1 MAQVANENTGSQ
13 LAAVQRAVIAGKRG
27 ADVRSRAGFW
37 ALTLGT
43 IGVVYGDIGTS
54 PLYAMRE
61 SLVAA
66 VGAGNVAGEPA
77 VLGILSLIIWALI
90 LVVTLKYVVILLR
103 ADNNGEGG
111 TLALMA
117 LAQRALSKHAGA
129 VVLCGI
135 ASAALFYGDAMIT
148 PALSVLS
155 AIEGLKVVTPA
166 FDPYVVPFTGLILVL
181 LFAFQSRGTAKVAAF
196 FGPIMLLWFIV
207 IAIPGLWQVMRNPA
221 VLWAFN
227 PIYGVKFL
235 AGHGMIGLVTLGAV
249 FLVVTGSEALY
260 ADLGHFG
267 RGPIQTAWLTVALP
281 ALTVNYLG
289 QGALVLLDPK
299 SIENPFFLLYP
310 DWALLPMV
318 CLATAATVIASQAV
332 ITGAYSLTRQA
343 IQLGLL
349 PRLEIRHTS
358 EALFGQIYMPRVNL
372 LLLVGV
378 LLLVALFRSSSA
390 LASAYGIAVTGT
402 MVATVTMAFVVVW
415 KVWNWPPLA
424 AAALIAPFLFIDLT
438 FLGANLLKVFE
449 GGWVPLALGGLV
461 MVVMYTWRHGSR
473 LLFEKTR
480 RQEISLDDLVHM
492 LEKKPPIRV
501 PGTAVFLTSTPESA
515 PTALMHSLKHYKVLH
530 EHNVILTIETAD
542 LPRTDP
548 AERVRIEPVGKTFS
562 RVALRFGFMETP
574 NVPRALAI
582 ARKHGW
588 QFDIMSTSFFL
599 SRRALKPAAHSGM
612 PRWQD
617 RLFIMLTR
625 IANDATDYFQ
635 IPTGRVVEVG
645 TQVTI

>member
-66 VGAGNVAGEPA
+66 VGTGNPAGETV

-166 FDPYVVPFTGLILVL
+166 FDPYVVPLTALILVF

-207 IAIPGLWQVMRNPA
+207 IAIPGLWQVIQNPT

-227 PIYGVKFL
+227 PIYGVEFL

-281 ALTVNYLG
+281 ALTANYLG

-318 CLATAATVIASQAV
+318 CLAAAATVIASQAV

-438 FLGANLLKVFE
+438 FLGANLLKVVE

-461 MVVMYTWRHGSR
+461 MVVMYTWRRGSR

-480 RQEISLDDLVHM
+480 RQEISLDDLVRM

-542 LPRTDP
+542 LPRAEP

-562 RVALRFGFMETP
+562 RVVLRFGFMETP

>member
-1 MAQVANENTGSQ
+1 MISRSTVA
-13 LAAVQRAVIAGKRG
+13 AAERGGTISTEAHGKP
-27 ADVRSRAGFW
+27 RAGPGFL

-61 SLVAA
+61 SVVAA
-66 VGAGNVAGEPA
+66 VGTGNPA
-77 VLGILSLIIWALI
+77 SETAVFGILSLIIWALI
-90 LVVTLKYVVILLR
+90 LVVTLKYVLILLR

-117 LAQRALSKHAGA
+117 LAQRSFGKGAGA
-129 VVLCGI
+129 LVLCGI
-135 ASAALFYGDAMIT
+135 ISAALFYGDAMIT

-155 AIEGLKVVTPA
+155 AIEGLKVATPA
-166 FDPYVVPFTGLILVL
+166 FEPYVVPLTALILVV
-181 LFAFQSRGTAKVAAF
+181 LFAFQSRGTARVATF
-196 FGPIMLLWFIV
+196 FGPVMLVWFAA
-207 IAIPGLWQVMRNPA
+207 IAVAGVWHVVQNPA
-221 VLWAFN
+221 VLRAFN
-227 PIYGVKFL
+227 PAHGIEFL
-235 AGHGMIGLVTLGAV
+235 ATHGIIGLVTLGAV
-249 FLVVTGSEALY
+249 FLVVTGAEALY

-267 RGPIQTAWLTVALP
+267 RAPIRTAWLTIVLP
-281 ALTVNYLG
+281 ALTLNYLG
-289 QGALVLLDPK
+289 QGALVLADPK
-299 SIENPFFLLYP
+299 TIENPFFLLYP

-318 CLATAATVIASQAV
+318 VLATAATVIASQAV

-349 PRLEIRHTS
+349 PRLEVRHTS
-358 EALFGQIYMPRVNL
+358 EALSGQIYMPRVNL
-372 LLLVGV
+372 LLLIGV

-402 MVATVTMAFVVVW
+402 MVVTVTMAFVVIW
-415 KVWNWPPLA
+415 KVWRWPPLA
-424 AAALIAPFLFIDLT
+424 AAALIVPFLFVDLT
-438 FLGANLLKVFE
+438 FLGANLLKVVE
-449 GGWVPLALGGLV
+449 GGWVPLAFGGLV
-461 MVVMYTWRHGSR
+461 MVVMYTWRRGSR

-480 RQEISLDDLVHM
+480 RQEISLDELVQM
-492 LEKKPPIRV
+492 LEKRPPTRV
-501 PGTAVFLTSTPESA
+501 PGTAVFLTSTPNAA

-530 EHNVILTIETAD
+530 EQNVILTIETVD
-542 LPRTDP
+542 MPRVDP
-548 AERVRIEPVGKTFS
+548 AERVRIMKIGETFA

-582 ARKHGW
+582 ARKLGW
-588 QFDIMSTSFFL
+588 TFDIMSTSFFL
-599 SRRALKPAAHSGM
+599 SRRSLKPAAHSGM